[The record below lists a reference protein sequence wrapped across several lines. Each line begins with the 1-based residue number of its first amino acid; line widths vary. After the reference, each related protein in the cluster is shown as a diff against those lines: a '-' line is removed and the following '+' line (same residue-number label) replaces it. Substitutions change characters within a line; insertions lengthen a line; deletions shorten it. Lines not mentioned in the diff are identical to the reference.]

1 MSLNPAA
8 VVALGL
14 ILAQSTTQDCRQ
26 TPRTETPAPAPAN
39 PNPAQPPSE
48 VITTQDGARVQVQVV
63 VTNLEIPWSM
73 AFAPD
78 GRLFVTERP
87 GRVRIVNVAGGTSEL
102 AVTLDDTFAQGE
114 AGTLGLALDPDFASS
129 RFVYV
134 YYTARAGSGAV
145 NRVVR
150 YREVG
155 GRLGER
161 AVLLDGIPADT
172 IHDGGRIRF
181 GPDGLLY
188 VSTGDASTQSLS
200 QSLGSL
206 AGKILRINRDGTIA
220 RREPLR
226 LTRVLVRAPQPPGLR
241 LAPRDRRTVGLGARL
256 DRQRRDQRD
265 TRRRQLWLA
274 DDSGQPD
281 HAGHDHAGDLLQP
294 GDCALGRVVLS
305 RARDPAV
312 REQPVRRDAAGR
324 APAAAA
330 ARSLSARPHRGPGAS
345 PGPALWTHQGRDR
358 GAGRVPV
365 LLHQQPRR
373 QREPGASDDLIARFV
388 PAS

>member
-1 MSLNPAA
+1 MITAMALSPTA

-26 TPRTETPAPAPAN
+26 TPRTDAPAPAN
-39 PNPAQPPSE
+39 PNPNPAQPSPD

-87 GRVRIVNVAGGTSEL
+87 GRVRIVNLTGGTSEL

-114 AGTLGLALDPDFASS
+114 AGTLGLALDPDFAST

-134 YYTARAGSGAV
+134 YYTARTGSGGV

-155 GRLGER
+155 GRLAER

-188 VSTGDASTQSLS
+188 VSTGDAATQSLS

-206 AGKILRINRDGTIA
+206 AGKILRLNRDGTTPGA
-220 RREPLR
+220 NPLGSPVFSYGHR
-226 LTRVLVRAPQPPGLR
+226 NPQGFDWHP
-241 LAPRDRRTVGLGARL
+241 AT
-256 DRQRRDQRD
+256 
-265 TRRRQLWLA
+265 
-274 DDSGQPD
+274 
-281 HAGHDHAGDLLQP
+281 GDLWASEH
-294 GDCALGRVVLS
+294 GSTGNDEINVI
-305 RARDPAV
+305 RAGANYGWPTIQAAV
-312 REQPVRRDAAGR
+312 REQPVRGDAAGH
-324 APAAAA
+324 APVAAA
-330 ARSLSARPHRGPGAS
+330 ARSIGARPHRGPGAAARS
-345 PGPALWTHQGRDR
+345 ALRTHQGRGR

-365 LLHQQPRR
+365 LLHQQSRR
-373 QREPGASDDLIARFV
+373 QGESWHERRLDRPPGARTVVVAHRRQFLTLNSDL
-388 PAS
+388 